1 MNLKQSLLS
10 MVTIM
15 VVLYACTAKKETGHD
30 HSTAHEETS
39 VDTVKKSIPKEE
51 HAMIGKAHMTIK
63 YTAPAVRG
71 RVIWGGLVALDQ
83 VWVTGAHRATSLEI
97 DKDFDVNG
105 TVVAAG
111 KYALFTIPGKDKWT
125 FIINKKWDQ
134 HLADEYDQKDDV
146 VRAEVDPETTD
157 SVQERLNFTIQSDD
171 ATHAKI
177 VFAWEKIKV
186 TLPITIK

>member
-1 MNLKQSLLS
+1 MNLKTILLS
-10 MVTIM
+10 ITTTAF
-15 VVLYACTAKKETGHD
+15 LLSACNSKKESGHD
-30 HSTAHEETS
+30 HPAANESAP
-39 VDTVKKSIPKEE
+39 DTVKKSIPKEE
-51 HAMIGKAHMTIK
+51 HAMVGNAHITIK

-83 VWVTGAHRATSLEI
+83 VWVTGAHRATSFEI
-97 DKDFDVNG
+97 NKDFEVNG
-105 TVVAAG
+105 TRIGAG
-111 KYALFTIPGKDKWT
+111 KYALFTIPGKGKWI

-146 VRAEVDPETTD
+146 VRAEVNPETTD

-186 TLPITIK
+186 TLPIDIK